1 MGWIIFTIAIFV
13 VVTPIIFV
21 IGTVIRSIG
30 RTDKSEYE
38 GIGSFVRWVVPA
50 VPIVIWII
58 FTLASMFHQ
67 VPNGHVGAIYTFKA
81 VTGTTGSGL
90 VVTAPWQEVKSLDVR
105 EQSFGWVAQEHREG
119 SDFSGVQFR
128 AGRMETFSDDNQDV
142 YMDVTINI
150 KVDREAVENILDN
163 VGPDYFGK
171 LFVTEL
177 PNVLK
182 EETTAYDSTVIAQF
196 REELRNS
203 VRTRMQ
209 EVLDEAGYAI
219 TVTKIGIYNMS
230 FDPEYAKAIQDKV
243 IAEQNAITE
252 FNKIQGFV
260 NIAEQQRAEALGKA
274 DVQRTLANG
283 TADAN
288 RAIHASLSPQLLTW
302 QAIAELGPNVKIALI
317 PSGQDMIIDPSNIFG
332 TGGGFSTAP
341 LGPPNQ
347 APLPEPSPTP
357 AEDPAE

>member
-1 MGWIIFTIAIFV
+1 MFV
-13 VVTPIIFV
+13 VVIPVV
-21 IGTVIRSIG
+21 IVVGTLVRSVG
-30 RTDKSEYE
+30 RKEQSEAE
-38 GIGSFVRWVVPA
+38 EAGSLLRWGGSVFA
-50 VPIVIWII
+50 IVLWLI

-90 VVTAPWQEVKSLDVR
+90 VVTAPWQEVKSQDVR
-105 EQSFGWVAQEHREG
+105 EQSFGWVAPEHREDA
-119 SDFSGVQFR
+119 DFSGVHFR

-177 PNVLK
+177 PNILK
-182 EETTAYDSTVIAQF
+182 EETTDYDSTVIAQN
-196 REELRNS
+196 REALRES

-209 EVLDEAGYAI
+209 QVLDDAGYAI
-219 TVTKIGIYNMS
+219 TVTKIGIYNLS

-252 FNKIQGFV
+252 ENKIELFKNQ
-260 NIAEQQRAEALGKA
+260 AEQRVETAKGEAERL
-274 DVQRTLANG
+274 RTEAQG
-283 TADAN
+283 QADAN
-288 RAIHASLSPQLLTW
+288 RLINESLTPLLIQF
-302 QAIAELGPNVKIALI
+302 QALQKLADNVQIAFL
-317 PSGQDMIIDPSNIFG
+317 PSGQGIIIDPATIL
-332 TGGGFSTAP
+332 GGKQ
-341 LGPPNQ
+341 Q
-347 APLPEPSPTP
+347 AP
-357 AEDPAE
+357 